1 MEEDYE
7 NYDSGMA
14 YTLLDVF
21 NFSENGMLPLSKME
35 NILKE
40 WYLEDD
46 NYRDL
51 LTDGELDLLF
61 SKYEISMYVD
71 PITQCA
77 DFSATLVVNGYR
89 PENPCDI
96 LLPDRRGLLAS
107 IRCGILNPSPA
118 TIMLRTAMSIDGK
131 FIEYLAKYRNG
142 SFECLADAMTIAQ
155 DWIKNDRYKTP
166 GSLPIVVDP
175 NFSPPEW
182 TILRF
187 N

>member
-7 NYDSGMA
+7 NYDMGMA

-21 NFSENGMLPLSKME
+21 NFKENGMLPLTEME

-40 WYLEDD
+40 WYLEDR
-46 NYRDL
+46 NYKDL
-51 LTDGELDLLF
+51 LTNGELDLLF

-89 PENPCDI
+89 PESPIDHI
-96 LLPDRRGLLAS
+96 PISKRELLAT
-107 IRCGILNPSPA
+107 IRCGILNPSPV
-118 TIMLRTAMSIDGK
+118 TIMLRTEMSSDGK
-131 FIEYLAKYRNG
+131 FIEYLAKYKDN
-142 SFECLADAMTIAQ
+142 SFECLADAMAIAQ
-155 DWIKNDRYKTP
+155 DWIDNDRYETP